1 MSRLTTNKP
10 VDEMSM
16 LELAYNS
23 CYAENGKAMYRDFE
37 TVKDVRDFVREAN
50 VYLLDSVLPADDDEF
65 DEIMID
71 DLQYNPTIYVRGLIA
86 LFYRNLWAMA
96 DFREALK
103 AYEDKQEQGLLIDVP
118 CKIGD
123 KAWVIDDDYEYP
135 KKKKV
140 YEAKWIRVSL
150 VQTKLNNSFEL
161 RGEVSYQV
169 YDCFYNDGRTML
181 HGMYVGQESTKV
193 GEIVF
198 LTQSEAE
205 EALAKMGGKA

>member
-1 MSRLTTNKP
+1 MERLTTNKP

-65 DEIMID
+65 DERMID

-96 DFREALK
+96 DMRERLK
-103 AYEDKQEQGLLIDVP
+103 AYEDKQEQGLLIELP
-118 CKIGD
+118 CKVGDYAWDLIAHYRFEIVSIVINSCGNIFFKCGNKGTEDYASFSIEDIGD
-123 KAWVIDDDYEYP
+123 TWMITEPKESDYWNP
-135 KKKKV
+135 
-140 YEAKWIRVSL
+140 R
-150 VQTKLNNSFEL
+150 
-161 RGEVSYQV
+161 
-169 YDCFYNDGRTML
+169 
-181 HGMYVGQESTKV
+181 
-193 GEIVF
+193 
-198 LTQSEAE
+198 SEAE
-205 EALAKMGGKA
+205 SALAKMGGK

>member
-1 MSRLTTNKP
+1 MERLTTNKP

-65 DEIMID
+65 DERMID

-96 DFREALK
+96 DLRETLK
-103 AYEDKQEQGLLIDVP
+103 AYEDKQEQGLLIELP
-118 CKIGD
+118 CKVGNTVYLINHFMVD
-123 KAWVIDDDYEYP
+123 R
-135 KKKKV
+135 KKKPIKCIV
-140 YEAKWIRVSL
+140 DELTIDGSGCYAILSGNEAFYAMQRFRAVSI
-150 VQTKLNNSFEL
+150 KEFGKN
-161 RGEVSYQV
+161 
-169 YDCFYNDGRTML
+169 
-181 HGMYVGQESTKV
+181 
-193 GEIVF
+193 VF

-205 EALAKMGGKA
+205 EALERMGGK